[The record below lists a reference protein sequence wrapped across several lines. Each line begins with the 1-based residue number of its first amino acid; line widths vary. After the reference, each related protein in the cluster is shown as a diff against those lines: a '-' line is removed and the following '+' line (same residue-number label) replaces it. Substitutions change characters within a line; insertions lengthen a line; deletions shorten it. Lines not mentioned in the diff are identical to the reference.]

1 MTLLRS
7 HCFLPSPQIQKGNFP
22 YWLSVSQMPMTV
34 HWHSEQ
40 WTQWT
45 NQWRHRTYLTWMEKY
60 FHCKYHHLLKKER
73 KRNWLLKR
81 STIYKKTFIYP
92 EFYSNTPALTNM
104 HLWGYSCR
112 VTINLP
118 LSWVFVLSGNK
129 GNREP
134 FHKSSRG
141 WEQSIEFED
150 SFLRVADDLFRSI
163 SILLTLLV
171 ELPSPLSRD
180 ACPEFLRTFD
190 TLQWE
195 LESHP
200 EPTCFLLSPT
210 ENDSWLSFS
219 DCLTSGVLVACGN
232 LLLGES
238 PGEIFRGGVFP
249 PDR

>member
-1 MTLLRS
+1 MTLLHS
-7 HCFLPSPQIQKGNFP
+7 FWLLPFPQNQTCNFP
-22 YWLSVSQMPMTV
+22 YWLSVYQMPLTV
-34 HWHSEQ
+34 HRHND
-40 WTQWT
+40 QWT
-45 NQWRHRTYLTWMEKY
+45 NQWRYRSYLKWSVQHFVLQKSSSSQPPPPNWS
-60 FHCKYHHLLKKER
+60 LKE
-73 KRNWLLKR
+73 
-81 STIYKKTFIYP
+81 STKYKKTFFYP
-92 EFYSNTPALTNM
+92 DFYSNTPVLTNM
-104 HLWGYSCR
+104 HLWGYDCR
-112 VTINLP
+112 VTINIP
-118 LSWVFVLSGNK
+118 LSCVFVLSGNR

-141 WEQSIEFED
+141 WEQSIELAD
-150 SFLRVADDLFRSI
+150 SFLRVAEDLFRSI

-195 LESHP
+195 LESQP

-249 PDR
+249 PER